1 MLLPKKDLI
10 QVEYGKLIIIMR
22 ISIYLLITTPT
33 SHTHLLL
40 TTPTSHTHRFHPLS
54 KIVIHNSAHPYC
66 TEVWITILESGWNLW
81 VWLVGVVSR
90 RWVWLV
96 GVVIRRYIDI
106 LIIIINF
113 PYSTCIRSF
122 FGSSILTSLFIFK
135 CFFGLVSVIFLQYIA
150 NVTHRT
156 FEIVQK
162 KSRSREYKNYLNER
176 RTCVDGARARA
187 RVPRLPRARYGIRS
201 E

>member
-1 MLLPKKDLI
+1 M
-10 QVEYGKLIIIMR
+10 
-22 ISIYLLITTPT
+22 
-33 SHTHLLL
+33 
-40 TTPTSHTHRFHPLS
+40 
-54 KIVIHNSAHPYC
+54 
-66 TEVWITILESGWNLW
+66 
-81 VWLVGVVSR
+81 WLVGVV
-90 RWVWLV
+90 VK
-96 GVVIRRYIDI
+96 RYIDI

-135 CFFGLVSVIFLQYIA
+135 MFFGLVSVIFLQYIA

-162 KSRSREYKNYLNER
+162 KSRSREYKNYLIISVIKNVER
-176 RTCVDGARARA
+176 ASTARTRA